1 MMENNKFLLKGSVSL
16 YYDGK
21 YAGSRELKSLPLYK
35 ITKESILRTI
45 KGNKLFK
52 YIQEDTYF
60 HLYKIN
66 NNIEK
71 YIGYVKLNKIDV
83 LEIVLN

>member
-45 KGNKLFK
+45 KGNKLFI
-52 YIQEDTYF
+52 YI
-60 HLYKIN
+60 K
-66 NNIEK
+66 
-71 YIGYVKLNKIDV
+71 
-83 LEIVLN
+83 